1 MPANTSSVKLSR
13 AQVAQMLQIT
23 PKTLA
28 VWEKAGRIP
37 VPERDWRGWRLYD
50 EAAVAAIRAAL
61 GVPASP
67 PSFPGKGA
75 GGLGSGGAG
84 GVGPSE
90 AGPMQISA
98 RNALRGVVR
107 EITGDGVLCEVTLD
121 LGNGHEIV
129 SVITRASAQRLGLQP
144 GVEATA
150 LIKSTEVLLAR

>member
-1 MPANTSSVKLSR
+1 MPAQATSVKLSR

-28 VWEKAGRIP
+28 VWEKSERIP

-50 EAAVAAIRAAL
+50 EAAIAAIRAAL
-61 GVPASP
+61 GASP
-67 PSFPGKGA
+67 EGA
-75 GGLGSGGAG
+75 PEQRAMNRAPTS
-84 GVGPSE
+84 PDKDR
-90 AGPMQISA
+90 PMQISA
-98 RNALRGVVR
+98 RNALRGIVR

-121 LGNGHEIV
+121 LGNGQEVV
-129 SVITRASAQRLGLQP
+129 SVITRASAQRLGLKP